1 MQRRGSMRKRKFLTA
16 ALALTMCCA
25 LSVGIKQNTKEQE
38 RAAITASAAE
48 LGEIEIKTYTGED
61 TWLATTYRVLFTVP
75 AEVSGNYSMTSGTIS
90 LRRAGKTYV
99 LDGAKEKFFIAMDVE
114 NYGDIAWI
122 NLPQFGKEYALNAE
136 YSHQAGD
143 VFVINGT
150 FSNGR
155 DSFAIYNTKI
165 VINSLVMGDMYVEK
179 ETANEEPDTPPIE
192 YTVTFVA
199 DNVTVAT
206 RTYSVENKDVSVLAV
221 PAKAGYTGKWES
233 YQLNGGN
240 QVVHAV
246 YTPIEYTV
254 TFVADN
260 VTVATRTYTTEN
272 KEISLPEVPAKAGY
286 TGKWEAY
293 ELAFGDV
300 TVNAVY
306 TKIEKAVLTPIEINL
321 NEGKNIITLAAGQY
335 ATSYVKGMGD
345 YTFVWTGDVTITVGE
360 ELTPVENGGIVTF
373 KNPMFGQN
381 NVVIT
386 PVNTDAECT
395 VELTVMPYVEPA
407 LDLQLGANAVKVT
420 VTNYYC
426 AGVEVQFTATEEGT
440 YAIRAADGEKH
451 ARVTY
456 EANGMAEMVSLPY
469 NFTLKA
475 EETIKFI
482 ITTSAYMTL
491 KEDIIDLVIEMVEN
505 GPIDPP
511 TSAPDEP
518 ITSEPADEPTSS
530 EVPDEPIT
538 SEPADEPT
546 SSEPTTSAPTTS
558 EPVDE
563 PASSEPATSA
573 PTTNDEP
580 LSEPVEK
587 EKSGC
592 GCGGCSGVLGG
603 VSAALTVVAAAA
615 IMLKKKDD

>member
-1 MQRRGSMRKRKFLTA
+1 MRKRKFLTA

-48 LGEIEIKTYTGED
+48 LGEIEINTYAGEYA
-61 TWLATTYRVLFTVP
+61 WLASTHRVLFTVP

-199 DNVTVAT
+199 DNATVAT
-206 RTYSVENKDVSVLAV
+206 RTYSVENK
-221 PAKAGYTGKWES
+221 
-233 YQLNGGN
+233 
-240 QVVHAV
+240 
-246 YTPIEYTV
+246 
-254 TFVADN
+254 
-260 VTVATRTYTTEN
+260 
-272 KEISLPEVPAKAGY
+272 EISLPEVPEKEGY

-293 ELAFGDV
+293 ELALGDV

-440 YAIRAADGEKH
+440 YAIRAADGETH

-511 TSAPDEP
+511 TSVPDEP

-563 PASSEPATSA
+563 PTSSEPATSA
-573 PTTNDEP
+573 PTTSDEP